1 MNTEQLKKIV
11 CDTIDQNRDKI
22 CEIGNSIYKNP
33 ELGFKE
39 YFASSKVESVFQELG
54 LEYEKDLAIT
64 GLKAKLNDKTNVN
77 VAVLGELDAV
87 VCPAHPDANTDTGA
101 AHCCGHFAQIAGM
114 LGCAIGL
121 SAIKDELDGNVTF
134 MATPAEECVEL
145 EYRQGM
151 KDEGKIQYFG
161 GKQEWLRLGHFDDVD
176 VAMLIHG
183 MDSNQE
189 KSLKACSHGVGFI
202 AKTVKFIGKEAHAG
216 IYPWDGVNAL
226 DAATLALS
234 AINAIRST
242 LKEKDVV
249 KIHPIMTKGGTL
261 VNIIPNDVRLE
272 MYIRGATIEAIK
284 DANFKVNRAIKGCA
298 YAVGCEVEIQDNAGY
313 FPIHSDFR
321 LAEVFASNA
330 KEICKDVDVIMPTHI
345 EGISTDLGD
354 VATMLP
360 SIMAGIGGFVDGFH
374 TKNFK
379 IANEEEAYIV
389 PAKILACTVIDL
401 LANQGAKIQEIKAQF
416 TSAYSMNDYEAIW
429 KDILEFKDKG
439 IA

>member
-11 CDTIDQNRDKI
+11 CETIDANRDKI

-39 YFASSKVESVFQELG
+39 YFASNKVEEVFQELG
-54 LEYEKDLAIT
+54 LEYEKEIAVT
-64 GLKAKLNDKTNVN
+64 GLKARLNNKSNINVG
-77 VAVLGELDAV
+77 VLGELDAV
-87 VCPAHPDANTDTGA
+87 VCPMHPDANADTGA

-121 SAIKDELDGNVTF
+121 HAIKDELDGNVTF

-145 EYRQGM
+145 EYRQQI
-151 KDEGKIQYFG
+151 KKEGKIQYFG
-161 GKQEWLRLGHFDDVD
+161 GKQEWLRLGHFDDID

-183 MDSNQE
+183 MDSNHE
-189 KSLKACSHGVGFI
+189 KAIKACSSGVGFI
-202 AKTVKFIGKEAHAG
+202 TKTVKFIGKEAHAG
-216 IYPWDGVNAL
+216 ISPWDGTNAL

-234 AINAIRST
+234 AINAVRST

-261 VNIIPNDVRLE
+261 VNIVPNDVRLE
-272 MYIRGATIEAIK
+272 MYIRAATIEAIK

-298 YAVGCEVEIQDNAGY
+298 YAVGCEVEIIDMPGY
-313 FPIHSDFR
+313 LPIHSDVN
-321 LAEVFASNA
+321 LANVFGKNVELLCPDTEV
-330 KEICKDVDVIMPTHI
+330 MYPTDI

-354 VATMLP
+354 VATMIP

-374 TKNFK
+374 TMNFK
-379 IANEEEAYIV
+379 IDNEALAYII
-389 PAKILACTVIDL
+389 PAKILACTVVDL
-401 LANQGAKIQEIKAQF
+401 LANDGEKVKEIQSQFKA
-416 TSAYSMNDYEAIW
+416 TYTMNDYDNLWES
-429 KDILEFKDKG
+429 ILEFKDKG
-439 IA
+439 IE